1 MEPRVTS
8 VVPRK
13 FDDAFRR
20 RAVEMVLEE
29 GRSVAQVAQ
38 ELGVSQYSIYEWK
51 RKFFPMS
58 RGEGESERTSAEPA
72 TAEEVAA
79 LRRLVR
85 EQAHQID
92 YLTQQREVLKKSL
105 GIVCENPN
113 NATGPSR
120 R

>member
-8 VVPRK
+8 VVARK

-20 RAVEMVLEE
+20 RAVEMVVED

-58 RGEGESERTSAEPA
+58 RGEGESEKISAEPA
-72 TAEEVAA
+72 SAEEVAA

-85 EQAHQID
+85 EQANKIE

-105 GIVCENPN
+105 GIVCESPN
-113 NATGPSR
+113 NATGPSKR
-120 R
+120 